1 MKYTIALITLFA
13 SLTGCSEEPPEEYD
27 RIVLSTL
34 LSATW
39 TSECVIDGAN
49 SYVPVLTFST
59 SGSSS
64 YNSGN
69 CTSSNIYHTDNT
81 TCDSLE
87 PETLDLNT
95 FSYTLGNDV
104 IVDGSVAELTE
115 AIELDTVNTTVDS
128 PDIDAEEFDIF
139 AIKDKY
145 TLYFGDKTDP
155 NNGTMI
161 DLRPTQLSDAVI
173 YTR

>member
-1 MKYTIALITLFA
+1 ML
-13 SLTGCSEEPPEEYD
+13 P
-27 RIVLSTL
+27 
-34 LSATW
+34 
-39 TSECVIDGAN
+39 
-49 SYVPVLTFST
+49 
-59 SGSSS
+59 
-64 YNSGN
+64 
-69 CTSSNIYHTDNT
+69 H
-81 TCDSLE
+81 E

-155 NNGTMI
+155 YNEIG
-161 DLRPTQLSDAVI
+161 RAHV
-173 YTR
+173 